1 MQYLF
6 MIKALHILEIE
17 GNFLSVTRT
26 SMKNPQL
33 TSYLMAKDWKRSL
46 WDQELGKD
54 AHSHHFYYITLYNI
68 YIYNVML
75 EVLTRAIRQEKA
87 SR

>member
-17 GNFLSVTRT
+17 GNFLNVTRT

-33 TSYLMAKDWKRSL
+33 TSYLMATDWKRSL
-46 WDQELGKD
+46 WNQELGKD
-54 AHSHHFYYITLYNI
+54 AYSHHFYYITLYII
-68 YIYNVML
+68 YIYVYYIYIM
-75 EVLTRAIRQEKA
+75 
-87 SR
+87 